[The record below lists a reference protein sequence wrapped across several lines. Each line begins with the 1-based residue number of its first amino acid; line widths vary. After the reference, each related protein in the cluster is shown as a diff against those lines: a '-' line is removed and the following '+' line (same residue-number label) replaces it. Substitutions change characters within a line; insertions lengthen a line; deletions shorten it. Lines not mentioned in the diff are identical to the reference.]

1 MSKSVTSGS
10 TKLGLARAAMLSVA
24 AVAAMGAAQAQ
35 AATDT
40 TTFKVKLT
48 VTESCLIG
56 ATLPTDVSF
65 ANQARTA
72 AALTLDA
79 AGQLNVN
86 CTVGTAY
93 NIGLNGGLNATIP
106 AGTAAPVLGNRR
118 MRLGATTNYVPYEL
132 YSNAARTTFWGNTIG
147 TSTLT
152 GTGTGASVAVPV
164 YGRVTSANVPAGAY
178 EDTVTATVTY

>member
-10 TKLGLARAAMLSVA
+10 TKLGMARAALLSVA
-24 AVAAMGAAQAQ
+24 AVAAMGAAQ

-48 VTESCLIG
+48 VTESCLTG

-106 AGTAAPVLGNRR
+106 AGTAAPVAGNRR

>member
-1 MSKSVTSGS
+1 M
-10 TKLGLARAAMLSVA
+10 ARAALLSVA
-24 AVAAMGAAQAQ
+24 AVAAMGAAQ

-106 AGTAAPVLGNRR
+106 AGTAAPVAGNRR